1 MRVGSQSGAPGPKC
15 SVSLPGRTRSST
27 APLVQPTPE
36 TGGMRPAYI
45 TARTEW
51 KGSSCSVVVKN
62 HPQGKL
68 ARVITERR
76 HESATSAIP
85 SRFFPGKRLCAR
97 GAPHPG
103 VCQRNL
109 GKVTQALPS
118 ALLSFLV
125 PRFHKRRIPFNA
137 VSISACQADFV
148 YATTLSLFAFLSRR
162 LAGSETLPVSC

>member
-1 MRVGSQSGAPGPKC
+1 
-15 SVSLPGRTRSST
+15 
-27 APLVQPTPE
+27 
-36 TGGMRPAYI
+36 MRPAYI

-109 GKVTQALPS
+109 GKVKQALPS

-137 VSISACQADFV
+137 VSISAQSANADFQDASQRGSRAGGDSV
-148 YATTLSLFAFLSRR
+148 TITGTGFTGATGVGFGATGATKPLVGDSSVLSSQPGPGPLLALR
-162 LAGSETLPVSC
+162 LV